1 VQIITTLSAWLFSP
15 LALLVIGVAG
25 LMLDSD
31 AWVIYLLVTITGAT
45 FGIRQLARNTRS
57 VFYRVASRFFRA

>member
-1 VQIITTLSAWLFSP
+1 
-15 LALLVIGVAG
+15 
-25 LMLDSD
+25 
-31 AWVIYLLVTITGAT
+31 VIYLLVTITGAT